1 MKICRCLSRASRPF
15 SLPKFPF
22 CSPLASSNLPL
33 SAVTIM
39 GGFLKVLLS
48 VLNRMMYQSFFLST
62 VSLEPVATIDPVED
76 ISTGSGESNSGSSHT
91 KSGDGSS
98 PATKSVAAD
107 VSMIDDDLENELL
120 AQLDMLMDPPVKSG
134 SVVDSKGKA
143 IAEKANP
150 DIDLPTQE
158 QISFTIMTLQE
169 LIDGDPSHFCKVLD
183 QPAAFEAAQILSRA
197 PQLFSTQQK
206 F

>member
-1 MKICRCLSRASRPF
+1 
-15 SLPKFPF
+15 
-22 CSPLASSNLPL
+22 
-33 SAVTIM
+33 
-39 GGFLKVLLS
+39 
-48 VLNRMMYQSFFLST
+48 MMYQSFFLST

-98 PATKSVAAD
+98 PATKVRGSRFSSRIANKSFKIVKPNELIDLSPDKENTLTLVASPVRQVDVDDIESVAAD